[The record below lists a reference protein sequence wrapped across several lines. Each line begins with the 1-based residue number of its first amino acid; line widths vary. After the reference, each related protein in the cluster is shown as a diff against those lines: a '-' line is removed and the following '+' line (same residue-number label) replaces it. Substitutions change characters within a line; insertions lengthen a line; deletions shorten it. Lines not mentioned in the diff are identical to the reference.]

1 MTSPVPDPH
10 RRLRRF
16 IACGLT
22 TAVVGS
28 STPIPLYPIY
38 RAELGLDALTM
49 TMIFVVYVAAVL
61 CALLV
66 APAILARLRNPY
78 RLLVPGLG
86 IVTLGALTLAQA
98 DSLAGLLAGRIIA
111 GIGTGCVTSSVNM
124 AMVDLSPG
132 RDVRHAAMVSTLS
145 FGAGSAL
152 GPALSGGIL
161 QLGIWPLVTPFVL
174 VSIAALVTAVP
185 AARRWHDTATATAPV
200 AGQPATP
207 RPARDPIPWAAFGLC
222 SALIILSWGLGSIL
236 MALGPFFG
244 DRLLGV
250 SDYALTGY
258 AVALFTLTGTTSQW
272 LHRRAHLRRGLVR
285 GAIIVAVGL
294 SLAFTG
300 LLLGSVPWVAGALV
314 LTSFGQGGAFAC
326 GAALL
331 QQVAPPSQRVRMVS
345 WFYMAG
351 YVGNLLPLLLGAI
364 TDRFGAMSA
373 TLGFL
378 VVCVAAM
385 IGIATG
391 ARRVFR
397 QPAGAAHATG
407 A

>member
-1 MTSPVPDPH
+1 MMSAVPDPH

-16 IACGLT
+16 AACGLT

-61 CALLV
+61 LALLL
-66 APAILARLRNPY
+66 APAVLARLRNPY

-86 IVTLGALTLAQA
+86 LVTLGALTLAQA
-98 DSLAGLLAGRIIA
+98 DSLTGLLVGRVIA
-111 GIGTGCVTSSVNM
+111 GIGTGCVTSAVNM

-152 GPALSGGIL
+152 GPLLSGSLL

-174 VSIAALVTAVP
+174 VSIAAVITAVP
-185 AARRWHDTATATAPV
+185 AARRWDQHPTPHVHAQGPSPAPV
-200 AGQPATP
+200 PDHA
-207 RPARDPIPWAAFGLC
+207 PIPWAAFGLC
-222 SALIILSWGLGSIL
+222 AALIILSWGLGSIL

-244 DRLLGV
+244 DRLLGI
-250 SDYALTGY
+250 SDYAITGY
-258 AVALFTLTGTTSQW
+258 AVAAFTLTGTTSQW

-285 GAIIVAVGL
+285 GAVVVAAGLTLAAGGLLAGSVTWVGL
-294 SLAFTG
+294 A
-300 LLLGSVPWVAGALV
+300 LLL
-314 LTSFGQGGAFAC
+314 TSAGQGGAFAC

-331 QQVAPPSQRVRMVS
+331 QQVAPPTQRARMVS

-351 YVGNLLPLLLGAI
+351 YVGNLLPLLLGAL
-364 TDRFGAMSA
+364 TDRFGPLG
-373 TLGFL
+373 TVLGFL
-378 VVCVAAM
+378 VVCIAAM
-385 IGIATG
+385 IGIAVG
-391 ARRVFR
+391 ARRLFR
-397 QPAGAAHATG
+397 
-407 A
+407 

>member
-1 MTSPVPDPH
+1 MTPSSDPH

-16 IACGLT
+16 TACGLT

-38 RAELGLDALTM
+38 RAELGLDAFTM

-111 GIGTGCVTSSVNM
+111 GIGTGCVTSAVNM

-152 GPALSGGIL
+152 GPALSGALL
-161 QLGIWPLVTPFVL
+161 QLGLWPLVTPFVL
-174 VSIAALVTAVP
+174 VSIAAVMTAVP
-185 AARRWHDTATATAPV
+185 AARRWHHTTHTASSPS
-200 AGQPATP
+200 GQPAS
-207 RPARDPIPWAAFGLC
+207 PAPALDAIPWAAFGLC
-222 SALIILSWGLGSIL
+222 AALIILSWGLGSIL

-258 AVALFTLTGTTSQW
+258 AVAIFTLAGTTSQW
-272 LHRRAHLRRGLVR
+272 LHRRTHLRRGLVR
-285 GAIIVAVGL
+285 GAIVVAVGL
-294 SLAFTG
+294 TLAAAG
-300 LLLGSVPWVAGALV
+300 LLAGSVPWVAGAML
-314 LTSFGQGGAFAC
+314 LTSLGQGGAFAC

-331 QQVAPPSQRVRMVS
+331 QQVAPPAQRARMVS

-351 YVGNLLPLLLGAI
+351 YVGNLLPLLLGAV
-364 TDRFGAMSA
+364 TDRFGALSA
-373 TLGFL
+373 ALSFL
-378 VVCVAAM
+378 LVCIAAM
-385 IGIATG
+385 GGIAAG

-397 QPAGAAHATG
+397 QGAGPAHAN